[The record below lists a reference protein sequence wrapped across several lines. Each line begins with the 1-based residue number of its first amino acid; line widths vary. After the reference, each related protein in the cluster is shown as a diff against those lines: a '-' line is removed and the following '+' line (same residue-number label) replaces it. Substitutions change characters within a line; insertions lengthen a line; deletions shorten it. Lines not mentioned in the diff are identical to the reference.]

1 MLEKENEAYKKKLD
15 DMNSIRINVEK
26 ISDKMDELKEKVTS
40 RPYNDDGRL
49 SYADTLKARK
59 KQKNLLIVESADS
72 TQNLKESMH
81 SDLVEGLGTT
91 QVLNMRGKEKKITMN
106 FECENTRDEAAKKI
120 AEISGIKIK
129 SVKKSHPKI
138 RLLEVNGRE
147 DSENLVNVIIDR
159 NSCLNRIERI
169 KEKMKIVFKRPS
181 RTIGCFEYV
190 LKCDPEVRKEIRLN
204 EDKISL
210 TFGTY
215 DVVDNYHVTICYH
228 CQRHGHIA
236 NSCPD
241 KER

>member
-1 MLEKENEAYKKKLD
+1 M
-15 DMNSIRINVEK
+15 
-26 ISDKMDELKEKVTS
+26 
-40 RPYNDDGRL
+40 
-49 SYADTLKARK
+49 
-59 KQKNLLIVESADS
+59 
-72 TQNLKESMH
+72 
-81 SDLVEGLGTT
+81 
-91 QVLNMRGKEKKITMN
+91 
-106 FECENTRDEAAKKI
+106 
-120 AEISGIKIK
+120 
-129 SVKKSHPKI
+129 
-138 RLLEVNGRE
+138 
-147 DSENLVNVIIDR
+147 NVIIDR

-210 TFGTY
+210 SFGTH

-241 KER
+241 KEKDKTCPNCAENHGIKDCEVLGNQRKCFTCVEAKSDEKNKENKWIRSLDICHRANTHSCQLFVAEIERIKANTDHGY